1 MRHTYIIALLLVICS
16 TASAQVYQRMPQYG
30 YQMPRAQIDSVLQ
43 PPSDTVRNKTG
54 VVRIGTQLYA
64 GNGTYWA
71 AATIDTTD
79 IRYRPTAGDGI
90 SITGTYPSQTI
101 AGNPDTLIAG
111 ANITLSPSGTKKVTI
126 AANTAS
132 LDSLY
137 GGKLDSVVKRGD
149 TLWAFAGG
157 DSTLIGVISGGGG
170 GTLQE
175 AFDAAPTANPQ
186 INTAGNNFV
195 YLLDNGTTSNNLTFA
210 PDYIYSSIFNTGGS
224 GNEFYSG
231 TTELIYSKTPTIGG
245 NYIFRVLDNLA
256 TFYTSGND
264 SVMKVGINTYTP
276 SSALHVVGAP
286 RFATDSAQAGY
297 VWTSKDATGQ
307 GEWRV
312 ISGGGGGTLQE
323 AYDNSTAPQINTGTG
338 VFNVVGDDGINIAD
352 FGISADQTSISH
364 TLNNGSG
371 AGSKMQITPQLF
383 AATIQNHTGNATEF
397 MIDSTDAYFF
407 NAAYPV
413 NLGINTRTPTAPLH
427 VVGGIICDSTRIGND
442 WFYTKKVTLSSTDIL
457 NGATNGPFL
466 AIDAPGAGKAIQ
478 IISASQYYFF
488 NTTAYSNGADFALKH
503 GISFPQLMNFPVLT
517 NNGISFGAIGILN
530 LTPETFMENEPIYI
544 VASSDDA
551 DGDGTTSFYIYYR
564 IINL

>member
-1 MRHTYIIALLLVICS
+1 MRHTYIIALLLIICS

-30 YQMPRAQIDSVLQ
+30 YQMPRAQIDSVLRI
-43 PPSDTVRNKTG
+43 PSDTVRNKTG

-64 GNGTYWA
+64 GNGTYWS

-137 GGKLDSVVKRGD
+137 GGKVDSVVQRGD
-149 TLWAFAGG
+149 TLRYFIGS
-157 DSTLIGVISGGGG
+157 DSTLVGVISGGGG
-170 GTLQE
+170 GTLQDIMTGSNRDNPGGYIALGTGSAE
-175 AFDAAPTANPQ
+175 NALIYPIIAIGQNAAGDVFAGQ
-186 INTAGNNFV
+186 IAIGDSAAWGN
-195 YLLDNGTTSNNLTFA
+195 
-210 PDYIYSSIFNTGGS
+210 GGS
-224 GNEFYSG
+224 HNIS
-231 TTELIYSKTPTIGG
+231 IGE
-245 NYIFRVLDNLA
+245 
-256 TFYTSGND
+256 
-264 SVMKVGINTYTP
+264 
-276 SSALHVVGAP
+276 SA
-286 RFATDSAQAGY
+286 
-297 VWTSKDATGQ
+297 
-307 GEWRV
+307 
-312 ISGGGGGTLQE
+312 
-323 AYDNSTAPQINTGTG
+323 
-338 VFNVVGDDGINIAD
+338 
-352 FGISADQTSISH
+352 
-364 TLNNGSG
+364 GSG
-371 AGSKMQITPQLF
+371 AIPGNSKADSSIYIGNYANSNSPSQLVNAVAIGNRAYVQQSNSIVLGSIAGVNGATASASVGIGTTTP
-383 AATIQNHTGNATEF
+383 
-397 MIDSTDAYFF
+397 STA
-407 NAAYPV
+407 
-413 NLGINTRTPTAPLH
+413 LH

-530 LTPETFMENEPIYI
+530 LTSETFMENEPIYI
-544 VASSDDA
+544 VASSDDV